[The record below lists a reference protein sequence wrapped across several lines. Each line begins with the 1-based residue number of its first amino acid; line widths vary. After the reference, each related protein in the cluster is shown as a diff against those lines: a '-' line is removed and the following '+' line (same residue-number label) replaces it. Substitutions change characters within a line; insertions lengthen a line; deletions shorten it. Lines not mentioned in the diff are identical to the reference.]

1 MGYIEKSLGAN
12 EVVHYRARKP
22 FLRRAFGWCVL
33 LLTIAAAAE
42 IYLHGY
48 NLLAAAAGV
57 AGLILFLFLMV
68 PVWTTEIAV
77 TDHRV
82 IFKRGLLRRDVSDLQ
97 LRSIEQVGLK
107 QGLLGRLFNMGNVE
121 IHGTGVDDVRLPAIA
136 DPVALQRSIQE
147 AMGGAQPAVAPAPAR
162 RA

>member
-1 MGYIEKSLGAN
+1 MGYIEQSLGAN
-12 EVVHYRARKP
+12 EVVYYRARKP
-22 FLRRAFGWCVL
+22 FLRRAFGWSVL

-107 QGLLGRLFNMGNVE
+107 QGLLGRLFNMGKVE